1 MKNKKM
7 TKEKNLI
14 LYIFNL
20 KLMCIIENM
29 YIFYILMKK
38 IICKKREIFL

>member
-7 TKEKNLI
+7 TKKNNLI